1 MSERCSFININGKNV
16 YFMDFSNLNTREEIF
31 KYIAEAKQVIRSQA
45 PASIYALTNIEKMH
59 FDSEI
64 KEAFTDFTKGNKPYI
79 KYSAVVG
86 IDTLQRILFNAI
98 MKLSGRDIRVFANLD
113 EAKFWLIDKTLN

>member
-1 MSERCSFININGKNV
+1 
-16 YFMDFSNLNTREEIF
+16 MDFSNLNSRDEIF

-45 PASIYALTNIEKMH
+45 PSSVYALTNIEKMH
-59 FDSEI
+59 YDSEI
-64 KEAFTDFTKGNKPYI
+64 KEAFTEFTKGNKPYI

-113 EAKFWLIDKTLN
+113 EAKFWLIDKTLS